1 MFPPNLISA
10 QSAFSSAAVSSVS
23 LLTVE
28 STANADI
35 GASDSTM
42 HSVSSA
48 VSSFVL
54 NALFFIVL
62 FPFLKFLSAFGAEN
76 TVLFNIGTAVRAF
89 ST

>member
-1 MFPPNLISA
+1 MFPPNLISV

-48 VSSFVL
+48 VSSLVFMGLV
-54 NALFFIVL
+54 FIGVA
-62 FPFLKFLSAFGAEN
+62 PFCDHRRIK
-76 TVLFNIGTAVRAF
+76 IQC
-89 ST
+89 

>member
-1 MFPPNLISA
+1 MLPPNLISA

-35 GASDSTM
+35 GTSDSNI
-42 HSVSSA
+42 HSVSRT

-62 FPFLKFLSAFGAEN
+62 ISFLKVF
-76 TVLFNIGTAVRAF
+76 VRLRSRKHCF
-89 ST
+89 V